1 MFSLLSKWSLVRPQ
15 SAVPDLAK
23 LVRET
28 LFYARN
34 PFKKQAHRFGCVA
47 CLKRRCTPAI
57 TDLNENFVGY

>member
-15 SAVPDLAK
+15 SAGPDLAK

-34 PFKKQAHRFGCVA
+34 PLRSKLTVSVA
-47 CLKRRCTPAI
+47 WRASKDDVRPL
-57 TDLNENFVGY
+57 